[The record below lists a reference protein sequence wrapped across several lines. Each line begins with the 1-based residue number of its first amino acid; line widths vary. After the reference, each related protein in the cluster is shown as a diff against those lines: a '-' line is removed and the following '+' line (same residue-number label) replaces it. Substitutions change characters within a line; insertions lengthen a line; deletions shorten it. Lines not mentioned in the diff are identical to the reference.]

1 MSKEMEA
8 LNAYIENQQKVINQL
23 TQTIMMLE
31 TKNKLLEDELKKV
44 KIINSGYEEAAEEAK
59 FKRNSLAEIAKGS
72 GSDRKDEP
80 PKPESHGQQKIT
92 MQGFSLKTQ
101 QELLIKR

>member
-8 LNAYIENQQKVINQL
+8 LNAYIENQQKAVNQL

-44 KIINSGYEEAAEEAK
+44 KNINSQYEKAAEVAK
-59 FKRNSLAEIAKGS
+59 FKRNPLAEIAKSS
-72 GSDRKDEP
+72 GNERKEDPPEP
-80 PKPESHGQQKIT
+80 MQTQKKIT
-92 MQGFSLKTQ
+92 MQGFSLKEQ
-101 QELLIKR
+101 QELLRKR

>member
-8 LNAYIENQQKVINQL
+8 LNAYIENQQKVVNQL

-44 KIINSGYEEAAEEAK
+44 KNINSQYEKAAEIAK
-59 FKRNSLAEIAKGS
+59 FKRNPLAEIAKS
-72 GSDRKDEP
+72 SSNQRLPEP
-80 PKPESHGQQKIT
+80 MQTQKKIK
-92 MQGFSLKTQ
+92 MQGFSLKEQ
-101 QELLIKR
+101 QELLRKR